1 MDFSFLGKYY
11 PMFIDGTI
19 TTITISF
26 VALFFGV
33 IIGLIVCLAKISK
46 NKLFNILASIYI
58 EVIRGTPIMVQI
70 SIVYFGLPQIGIDFP
85 SEFAAAAFTLSVN
98 SGAYVAEI
106 LRSGIQAVDKG
117 QTEASRSLG
126 LSYWSTMRYVIVP
139 QAVKNVLPAL
149 ANEFISLV
157 KESSIIS
164 IIGVV
169 ELMFVA
175 GMVRNSSFIAL
186 EPFLVAAAIYFVLTF
201 TLSRLVGLLEKKMS
215 VSN

>member
-70 SIVYFGLPQIGIDFP
+70 SIVYFGLPQINF
-85 SEFAAAAFTLSVN
+85 
-98 SGAYVAEI
+98 
-106 LRSGIQAVDKG
+106 Q
-117 QTEASRSLG
+117 
-126 LSYWSTMRYVIVP
+126 
-139 QAVKNVLPAL
+139 
-149 ANEFISLV
+149 
-157 KESSIIS
+157 
-164 IIGVV
+164 
-169 ELMFVA
+169 
-175 GMVRNSSFIAL
+175 
-186 EPFLVAAAIYFVLTF
+186 
-201 TLSRLVGLLEKKMS
+201 
-215 VSN
+215 